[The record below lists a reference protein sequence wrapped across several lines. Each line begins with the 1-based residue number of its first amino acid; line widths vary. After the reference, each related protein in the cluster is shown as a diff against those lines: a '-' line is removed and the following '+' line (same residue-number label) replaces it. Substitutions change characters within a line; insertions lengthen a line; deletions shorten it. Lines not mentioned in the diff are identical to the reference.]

1 MTTSPKHA
9 KTTDKWLGR
18 RVRQRRRDLKL
29 TQAALGARIG
39 ITFQQVQK
47 YEAGA
52 NRLSVSRLID
62 ISDALQ
68 TPIGWFLGEVDT
80 SLGRTLA
87 GATLA
92 DVDFIK
98 AFMALPEPARNQ
110 LSRALMGDSA

>member
-1 MTTSPKHA
+1 MTISKRKPQSI
-9 KTTDKWLGR
+9 DQWLGR

-47 YEAGA
+47 YEAGT
-52 NRLSVSRLID
+52 NRLAVSRLID
-62 ISDALQ
+62 IADALQ